1 MSPNCPNQAMI
12 SETSFRCFVPGR
24 CSRVWWA
31 DWRRKQLSPVSRARE
46 ATATGHYGVTGDSS
60 CQDSSFPDYA
70 QTGWAGRPGHAQ
82 LCRRHASSGQ
92 ERVGCLKRRTFLDVS
107 SKITST
113 VACDWIILCQSED
126 IFRLLRRICPSSS
139 LERLFNFDDS
149 SDWSYQKWIIVP
161 DLNHLNDS

>member
-1 MSPNCPNQAMI
+1 MNLTVFVSKLFGYSIFFVLTLWNYIVNNFPKRFTKSWCPRFQCYTVTNKSQHRKYCWEMSPNCPNQAMI
-12 SETSFRCFVPGR
+12 SETSFRCFVPGL

-60 CQDSSFPDYA
+60 RQDSSFPDYA

-92 ERVGCLKRRTFLDVS
+92 ERVGCLKRRT
-107 SKITST
+107 
-113 VACDWIILCQSED
+113 
-126 IFRLLRRICPSSS
+126 
-139 LERLFNFDDS
+139 
-149 SDWSYQKWIIVP
+149 
-161 DLNHLNDS
+161 